1 MWPGAWAQ
9 PMRILT
15 GSSADAGLGAEA
27 DPLSASRRQPT
38 AAPIRPMMPFRDRN
52 SCLPNRPAAVNYRLI
67 SKLYQRQRGAQRGKS
82 LPEACS
88 LNGPPAEVRSSL

>member
-1 MWPGAWAQ
+1 
-9 PMRILT
+9 
-15 GSSADAGLGAEA
+15 
-27 DPLSASRRQPT
+27 
-38 AAPIRPMMPFRDRN
+38 MMPFRDRN